1 MKSGASRVTKPRKV
15 ILLIVGTR
23 IPPRKGNGFT
33 LKNTLIRAG
42 RVGESP
48 GGARVW
54 AECLSFQVIVL

>member
-1 MKSGASRVTKPRKV
+1 MKSGASRVTKQRKV
-15 ILLIVGTR
+15 ILIVGTR

-54 AECLSFQVIVL
+54 AECF